1 MSDITGEEIEEL
13 LKKSWNDFFEH
24 YDSEVK
30 RYRETPN
37 MKPAEAFEE
46 HWMVWNEHDL
56 MFQLGRSLYEKL
68 QVCKQLQGNA
78 YQNIELHFN
87 KPLGISTFED
97 LTLKKKL
104 KKLKEK
110 RLEKGL
116 KGVPKP
122 DLIIADEI
130 KLDRFLLC
138 AEAKFF
144 HYSVARYKREP
155 HTVIKNDIDT
165 LVAIK
170 DLEIAD
176 RVVFMLFDDYYCH
189 REPEKHK
196 KIENTLAEAVAK
208 HNGKEHKLT
217 ILKYP

>member
-1 MSDITGEEIEEL
+1 MPTVNGENIEEL

-24 YDSEVK
+24 YNGEVK
-30 RYRETPN
+30 RYCETLN
-37 MKPAEAFEE
+37 IKPSEAFEE

-56 MFQLGRSLYEKL
+56 VFQLGKLLCKKL
-68 QVCKQLQGNA
+68 QDNA
-78 YQNIELHFN
+78 YLNIEQHFE

-97 LTLKKKL
+97 PNLKKKL
-104 KKLKEK
+104 RKLKEK

-130 KLDRFLLC
+130 NLDHFLLC

-144 HYSVARYKREP
+144 HYSVARYGRKA
-155 HTVIKNDIDT
+155 TDDIDKDIKT
-165 LVAIK
+165 LIGIK
-170 DLEIAD
+170 DLDIAE

-189 REPEKHK
+189 RDQKQYKEIMNILTEAEKHG
-196 KIENTLAEAVAK
+196 I
-208 HNGKEHKLT
+208 T